1 MRIKYHVPEIVIFG
15 AFLSACALIEPEP
28 VTRTF
33 ASMGTRTSVTL
44 PGRDADRIAEAEART
59 REVLGRL
66 EAEMSVYRP
75 DSAVSR
81 LNRLA
86 GSGPTEVPADTLR
99 VLELSREYGR
109 LTGGA
114 FDVTVGPLVRLWRF
128 GKDRPPSI
136 PSDKALAEQRA
147 LVDYSKIRLEGRT
160 AFLPQAGMSVDLGG
174 IAKGYAV
181 DQAWLECRG
190 LGLRSF
196 LIDLGGNIR
205 VSGTPGN
212 STSWN
217 VQIRNPFDTSSTLGT
232 LNLEPGWAVAS
243 SGQYERYV
251 VIEGRRYG
259 HIIDPR
265 TGYPAAGLAAVT
277 VVAAEA
283 AIADALSTSLFV
295 LGPRAGAVV
304 LKTTKAE
311 AVFIPD
317 KEPAELWVTPGIE
330 KRLVVAGRGAVRRLP
345 GW

>member
-1 MRIKYHVPEIVIFG
+1 MRIKYYVPEILVVC
-15 AFLSACALIEPEP
+15 LSACALFEPDP
-28 VTRTF
+28 VSRSF
-33 ASMGTRTSVTL
+33 PSMGTRASVAL
-44 PGRDADRIAEAEART
+44 PGRDADRIAEAEACT
-59 REVLGRL
+59 KGILSRL
-66 EAEMSVYRP
+66 EAEMSTYRP

-86 GSGPTEVPADTLR
+86 GDQPLEVPPDTFR

-114 FDVTVGPLVRLWRF
+114 FDVTVGPVVRLWRF

-136 PSDKALAEQRA
+136 PSDKALTEQRA
-147 LVDYSKIRLEGRT
+147 LVDYAKIRLEGRT

-181 DQAWLECRG
+181 DLAWEGCRG
-190 LGLRSF
+190 LGFQSF

-205 VSGTPGN
+205 VSGRPG
-212 STSWN
+212 SGTSWN
-217 VQIRNPFDTSSTLGT
+217 VEIRNPFDTSSTLGR
-232 LNLEPGWAVAS
+232 LNLESGWAVAS
-243 SGQYERYV
+243 SGQYERYI

-277 VVAAEA
+277 VIAADA
-283 AIADALSTSLFV
+283 AIADALSTGLFV
-295 LGPRAGAVV
+295 LGPRAGVVV
-304 LKTTKAE
+304 LKKTKAE

-317 KEPAELWVTPGIE
+317 KEPAELWVTPGVE
-330 KRLVVAGRGAVRRLP
+330 ERLVVSGRGVVRRLP